1 MTQITDALVEKLE
14 AEVKAIEANLYI
26 YLNSPSSQVAE
37 HIDYV
42 GTVEKQLEKLS
53 SQYFLPLQRWELL
66 LQVPWIGMLVLQ
78 VNTYGVEC
86 RKEMG
91 LRYLED

>member
-53 SQYFLPLQRWELL
+53 PTKGKLVSLKNFLKSSTSKK
-66 LQVPWIGMLVLQ
+66 VL
-78 VNTYGVEC
+78 N
-86 RKEMG
+86 
-91 LRYLED
+91 ED

>member
-53 SQYFLPLQRWELL
+53 ATKGKLVSLKNFLKSSTGRK
-66 LQVPWIGMLVLQ
+66 VL
-78 VNTYGVEC
+78 N
-86 RKEMG
+86 
-91 LRYLED
+91 ED